1 MEEKK
6 NNKLLIGILIGLLVG
21 VLLTSIFFMIT
32 KKDKDN
38 DVKENFE
45 EKQEHKESGVRK
57 EDIIIESFKDY
68 YISNKLANKD
78 NIKTW
83 DISIKEEKDEYVV
96 LDNTYTCNDN
106 TSDCI
111 YVEQENKD
119 NNKYTFTIRVYGKY
133 HDDSYSID
141 KITSNVETGN
151 VVDNK
156 TISEDDIKNYLTSK
170 GFMKTSN
177 IKTFNIFNI
186 EYIGYFENR
195 PESKYYMAK
204 GTYSCVDGS
213 SDCVY
218 QEQVNDSV
226 NGVYSFD
233 QYIEVVNNE
242 IVSISGPFVTSD
254 MIK

>member
-32 KKDKDN
+32 KRDKNN
-38 DVKENFE
+38 DVKENYE
-45 EKQEHKESGVRK
+45 EKQEQKENGARK

-83 DISIKEEKDEYVV
+83 DINIKEEKDKYVV

-119 NNKYTFTIRVYGKY
+119 NNKYTFTIRVYGTY
-133 HDDSYSID
+133 HDDS
-141 KITSNVETGN
+141 
-151 VVDNK
+151 
-156 TISEDDIKNYLTSK
+156 
-170 GFMKTSN
+170 
-177 IKTFNIFNI
+177 
-186 EYIGYFENR
+186 
-195 PESKYYMAK
+195 
-204 GTYSCVDGS
+204 
-213 SDCVY
+213 
-218 QEQVNDSV
+218 
-226 NGVYSFD
+226 
-233 QYIEVVNNE
+233 
-242 IVSISGPFVTSD
+242 
-254 MIK
+254 